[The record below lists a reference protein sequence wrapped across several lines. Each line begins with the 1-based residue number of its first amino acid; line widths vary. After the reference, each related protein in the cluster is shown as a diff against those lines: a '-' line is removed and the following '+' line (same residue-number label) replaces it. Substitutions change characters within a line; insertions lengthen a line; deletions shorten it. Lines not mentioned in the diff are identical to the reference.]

1 MEGVEK
7 NIHCMEKLEQ
17 QKAKKDI
24 SMKKLRGTTI
34 NKRGDDK
41 WGIKLQVKNCY
52 VLRKARSALPMF
64 DGIRY
69 ERNRHD
75 TIRL

>member
-17 QKAKKDI
+17 QKTKKDI
-24 SMKKLRGTTI
+24 SMKKLSGTTI

-41 WGIKLQVKNCY
+41 WGIKLQAKNWY

-64 DGIRY
+64 DGIWY
-69 ERNRHD
+69 ERLYND
-75 TIRL
+75 TG